1 MWQLFLYQSSQ
12 NPAPHKLIQQSN
24 TYKPF
29 KQSDVFHFK
38 QFSIDDTDATM
49 KVGTDALLL
58 GALATPSYV
67 PLRILDIGTGCGILA
82 LMMAQRF
89 PNARIDAIDIDGK
102 TVEVAR
108 RNFNNSPWSDRL
120 NVFHSSLQQ
129 FSLNNKGY
137 DLVISNPPYFS
148 NSLRNNDPRK
158 RIARHDDTLP
168 IEQLFKDSFSI
179 LSPYGCI
186 AIIIPFS
193 ESSRVIFHASTNGL
207 RCFSSI
213 AIHNHATDIPK
224 RIVLQFKTNKY
235 SDDKTQTAENDI
247 ILRNN
252 DNTYTDRYQNIISP
266 FLLG

>member
-1 MWQLFLYQSSQ
+1 
-12 NPAPHKLIQQSN
+12 
-24 TYKPF
+24 
-29 KQSDVFHFK
+29 
-38 QFSIDDTDATM
+38 
-49 KVGTDALLL
+49 
-58 GALATPSYV
+58 
-67 PLRILDIGTGCGILA
+67 
-82 LMMAQRF
+82 MMAQRF

-102 TVEVAR
+102 TVEVER
-108 RNFNNSPWSDRL
+108 RHFNNSPWSDRL

-168 IEQLFKDSFSI
+168 IEQLFKDSFAI
-179 LSPYGCI
+179 LSPYGCS

-193 ESSRVIFHASTNGL
+193 ESSRVISHASTNGL

-213 AIHNHATDIPK
+213 AIHNHATDTPK
-224 RIVLQFKTNKY
+224 RIVLQFKTNKH
-235 SDDKTQTAENDI
+235 SDDKTQTAENDL
-247 ILRNN
+247 ILRNS